1 LENLHELNVLSVGS
15 NKIEHYEKP
24 IQYLK
29 DLKNKLEVLK
39 MADNPFTK
47 YQEAEYKQYAIAWLK
62 DLKYLDYELIDEEAR
77 EKANEKY
84 KEEIADK
91 EN

>member
-1 LENLHELNVLSVGS
+1 
-15 NKIEHYEKP
+15 
-24 IQYLK
+24 
-29 DLKNKLEVLK
+29 

-47 YQEAEYKQYAIAWLK
+47 YNEADYKQYAIAWIK

-77 EKANEKY
+77 EKANERY

>member
-1 LENLHELNVLSVGS
+1 M
-15 NKIEHYEKP
+15 IPTYDPP

-29 DLKNKLEVLK
+29 ELKNKLEVLK

-47 YQEAEYKQYAIAWLK
+47 YNEAEYKQYAIAWLK

-91 EN
+91 ENIKTAEKKDEV